1 MDFARASRTRVG
13 VIRGVHVLA
22 TAAILLTAASMR
34 ATEFYATR
42 YQSLPVLDWLES
54 RPPLAESVDLPAAS
68 DLARGMARTLPLLT
82 IRDDARPRTPEFG
95 PPAFFQRTIGGV
107 RDASRIE
114 LGTPGPF
121 RVNEEPVHA
130 RMDVIVFNRERRA
143 AAWSE
148 LMSLEMDIKD
158 PDTGAAQARTAG
170 PEQADGVWVIAPRHG
185 GGIATVVGH
194 RGPVA
199 YLLKVTLLRS
209 DVATTA
215 DLVDLSAR
223 AESLARQA
231 ADDWTAWLAHQ
242 LAA

>member
-1 MDFARASRTRVG
+1 MDLARSSRTRVG
-13 VIRGVHVLA
+13 VIRGVHAVA
-22 TAAILLTAASMR
+22 IAAILLSAVSMR
-34 ATEFYATR
+34 ATEFYTTR

-54 RPPLAESVDLPAAS
+54 RPPLTESAEVPAAS
-68 DLARGMARTLPLLT
+68 DLVRGMARTLPLLT

-121 RVNEEPVHA
+121 KVNEEPVHA

-148 LMSLEMDIKD
+148 LMSHELDIKD
-158 PDTGAAQARTAG
+158 PDTGAAQARMAG
-170 PEQADGVWVIAPRHG
+170 PEQADAVWVIAPRHG

-199 YLLKVTLLRS
+199 YVLKVTLLRS
-209 DVATTA
+209 DNATAA

-231 ADDWTAWLAHQ
+231 SADWTAWLARQ